1 MARSVQRVEGGRTR
15 TCAAT
20 IVRLDFGVRQV
31 GCGPVVWPGA
41 AIAKMSMP
49 INEIP
54 WQGTSPILP
63 LVQGEDCVGCPVRMH
78 QAEVVVRAASPPR
91 GVASASHRNL
101 VRGRGDSHI
110 RCGDT
115 VPAHHHVGDEPT
127 MRPTEEEDHFTVDVV
142 LRDHPIRD
150 VDDVLVLTRV
160 LVEIEFN
167 TQDGRGEHDAIA
179 VLLECRACCSEQT
192 FTHVTGIVILRSVQR
207 NDQRTLQV
215 HCSAGWRTLNEE
227 GSVDRGVAQAAAGSV
242 QAAASTWAALVLAAA
257 SVLESV
263 QAALGSVQVAP
274 GPVQAV
280 PVSARVAR
288 WGGGGVGAG
297 VGGGGAGVGGTVVGA
312 GDSAG
317 GAGVASDS
325 LAKLLKKA
333 HTSSHTPSLAH
344 CAQHS
349 PTSSLSQTLCLNTP
363 VCTAQGRCLAQ
374 SSNSYTPSNTT
385 VVNGAMQLDESWSG
399 QACPIFCS
407 VIWHGCVMCPMHVH
421 GMEVMVRAALLRG
434 NPMLP
439 DPCDLG
445 RHRGKCDIRIRDNG
459 ATHKLVPQVGAMGVT
474 KKEHFRPVNVV
485 CRDRIIGNIDNMLV
499 VRGVVINVP
508 VRPRDRQ
515 CENNAELAN

>member
-227 GSVDRGVAQAAAGSV
+227 GSVDRGWRRRRRGRCRRPHPHGRRWCWRRLRCWSRCKRRWGRCKWLRGRCKRCRCRPGWPYPFGRRWGWRRRRCRSRWGRCRSRRHCGWGGRQRWRCRGRFRFAG
-242 QAAASTWAALVLAAA
+242 
-257 SVLESV
+257 
-263 QAALGSVQVAP
+263 
-274 GPVQAV
+274 QAV
-280 PVSARVAR
+280 EESPH
-288 WGGGGVGAG
+288 
-297 VGGGGAGVGGTVVGA
+297 
-312 GDSAG
+312 
-317 GAGVASDS
+317 
-325 LAKLLKKA
+325 LLPHA
-333 HTSSHTPSLAH
+333 IA
-344 CAQHS
+344 
-349 PTSSLSQTLCLNTP
+349 
-363 VCTAQGRCLAQ
+363 
-374 SSNSYTPSNTT
+374 
-385 VVNGAMQLDESWSG
+385 
-399 QACPIFCS
+399 
-407 VIWHGCVMCPMHVH
+407 
-421 GMEVMVRAALLRG
+421 
-434 NPMLP
+434 
-439 DPCDLG
+439 
-445 RHRGKCDIRIRDNG
+445 
-459 ATHKLVPQVGAMGVT
+459 
-474 KKEHFRPVNVV
+474 
-485 CRDRIIGNIDNMLV
+485 
-499 VRGVVINVP
+499 
-508 VRPRDRQ
+508 
-515 CENNAELAN
+515 